1 MSGTR
6 LSDEPPSCFL
16 SAADIGTR
24 TLYQKGLR
32 YVRELPSTAS
42 TWLEGR
48 FSVGE
53 IVGLLPILNEA
64 GTIRE
69 VVDGVFSSGSIDR
82 LLVVD
87 DGSVDGTLDQL
98 DSARRQFPQLDVEVR
113 HNQKG
118 LGSALLHG
126 FREAVRRYAFD
137 RLVVLD
143 GDLSHDPATIPTLL
157 AKPYDLVVGSRYIRG
172 GRIENWG
179 LPRRWISFAANLM
192 ARRLLGLNVQDIT
205 SGFRVYTKPLVETI
219 LANAAC
225 GGYEFQV
232 ETVWLA
238 SRQKYT
244 IAEVPIAF
252 VERRAG
258 ESKLATPE
266 EAFKFARFVV
276 TKAVYPRK
284 RETKGLRSPGAGRS
298 S

>member
-1 MSGTR
+1 MPGTR
-6 LSDEPPSCFL
+6 LSIEPPRCCL
-16 SAADIGTR
+16 RATDIETR
-24 TLYQKGLR
+24 TLYQKGLSF
-32 YVRELPSTAS
+32 VRESPTTAS
-42 TWLEGR
+42 TWLGGT
-48 FSVGE
+48 FSVGD

-64 GTIRE
+64 GTIRQ
-69 VVDGVFSSGSIDR
+69 VIDGIFSTGSIDR

-98 DSARRQFPQLDVEVR
+98 DYARRQYPQLDVEVR
-113 HNQKG
+113 HDQRG

-126 FREAVRRYAFD
+126 FREAVKRYAFD

-157 AKPYDLVVGSRYIRG
+157 AKPYDLVVGSRYTTG

-179 LPRRWISFAANLM
+179 LPRRWISFAANLV
-192 ARRLLGLNVQDIT
+192 ARRLLRLKVQDIT

-238 SRQKYT
+238 SRQNYT

-284 RETKGLRSPGAGRS
+284 PGTKGLRSPGARRS

>member
-1 MSGTR
+1 M
-6 LSDEPPSCFL
+6 
-16 SAADIGTR
+16 
-24 TLYQKGLR
+24 
-32 YVRELPSTAS
+32 
-42 TWLEGR
+42 
-48 FSVGE
+48 GE
-53 IVGLLPILNEA
+53 IVGLLPVLNEA
-64 GTIRE
+64 GTIRT
-69 VVDGVFSSGSIDR
+69 VIDGVFSSGSVER

-98 DSARRQFPQLDVEVR
+98 AAARVRWPQLDIEVR
-113 HNQKG
+113 LTEKG

-126 FREAVRRYAFD
+126 FREAVRRYSFD

-143 GDLSHDPATIPTLL
+143 ADLSHDPAAIPILL
-157 AKPYDLVVGSRYIRG
+157 AVPCDLVVGSRYTVG

-179 LPRRWISFAANLM
+179 APRRWISFAANFL
-192 ARRLLGLNVQDIT
+192 ARRLLGLHVQDIT
-205 SGFRVYTKPLVETI
+205 SGFRVYTKPLVEMI

-238 SRQKYT
+238 ARQDYS

-276 TKAVYPRK
+276 SKTLFPGK
-284 RETKGLRSPGAGRS
+284 RETNGPPSPRAGRS